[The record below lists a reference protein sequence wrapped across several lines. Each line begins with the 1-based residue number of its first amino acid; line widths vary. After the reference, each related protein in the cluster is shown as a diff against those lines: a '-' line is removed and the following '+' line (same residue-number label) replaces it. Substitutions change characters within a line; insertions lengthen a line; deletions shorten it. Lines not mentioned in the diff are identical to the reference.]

1 WQFVS
6 PHVLPETGNKDFVEQ
21 TDILIG
27 NMERLLGDTLPP
39 MFRDAKKKWGT
50 FERSMART
58 LIKKGKL
65 EAATFFLASCD
76 ITRLLRE
83 PVQNTFLRYL
93 LVYILT
99 GEKLFVRNHSWSGSP
114 SSDGYLVSFGA
125 AGAGGACVSGD
136 APDDSYSCL
145 CAVASRSEF

>member
-39 MFRDAKKKWGT
+39 MFRDAKKKWWT

-114 SSDGYLVSFGA
+114 SSDGYFVLFSRVHAVGA
-125 AGAGGACVSGD
+125 RVGSGAVG
-136 APDDSYSCL
+136 DSYQSL
-145 CAVASRSEF
+145 CAVVSRSGF